1 MESVA
6 SMFELPLESEVSS
19 VFPSKRVEVRQGVQ
33 LWISSGTMKQKLQ
46 RKASTTSSIFELAY
60 SQEKSLYSELGR
72 ASVEIKP
79 GYSNLGFLG
88 QTTGY
93 SEYNC
98 GEEIKLYS
106 IWVEP
111 QTFNDFCQAVSG
123 DTNLGFHSF
132 QNISCPYYSFKHDA
146 HEECLLNKLGKA
158 LESSN
163 DKLNRL
169 LLESQVLELLSVN
182 IERLL
187 CYGNGI
193 ERPLPVSAADMERLH
208 YAREILLHRLDCPP
222 SLLELSRLIQMNDFK
237 MKRLF
242 KQCYG
247 KTVYQYIREERM
259 ERAFSLIQDGRH
271 NVSQTAVAVGYT
283 NISHFSDAFRAYFGV
298 SPHMLV
304 KR

>member
-19 VFPSKRVEVRQGVQ
+19 VFPSKRVEVRPGVQ

-169 LLESQVLELLSVN
+169 LLESQVL
-182 IERLL
+182 
-187 CYGNGI
+187 
-193 ERPLPVSAADMERLH
+193 
-208 YAREILLHRLDCPP
+208 
-222 SLLELSRLIQMNDFK
+222 
-237 MKRLF
+237 
-242 KQCYG
+242 
-247 KTVYQYIREERM
+247 
-259 ERAFSLIQDGRH
+259 
-271 NVSQTAVAVGYT
+271 
-283 NISHFSDAFRAYFGV
+283 
-298 SPHMLV
+298 
-304 KR
+304 

>member
-19 VFPSKRVEVRQGVQ
+19 VFPSKRVEVRPGVQ

-111 QTFNDFCQAVSG
+111 QRQSVEIQISDF
-123 DTNLGFHSF
+123 
-132 QNISCPYYSFKHDA
+132 I
-146 HEECLLNKLGKA
+146 
-158 LESSN
+158 
-163 DKLNRL
+163 
-169 LLESQVLELLSVN
+169 
-182 IERLL
+182 
-187 CYGNGI
+187 
-193 ERPLPVSAADMERLH
+193 
-208 YAREILLHRLDCPP
+208 
-222 SLLELSRLIQMNDFK
+222 
-237 MKRLF
+237 LF
-242 KQCYG
+242 KTFPVLIILSSTMRM
-247 KTVYQYIREERM
+247 KSVY
-259 ERAFSLIQDGRH
+259 
-271 NVSQTAVAVGYT
+271 
-283 NISHFSDAFRAYFGV
+283 
-298 SPHMLV
+298 
-304 KR
+304 

>member
-1 MESVA
+1 
-6 SMFELPLESEVSS
+6 MFELPLESEVSS
-19 VFPSKRVEVRQGVQ
+19 VFPSKRVEVRPGVQ

-193 ERPLPVSAADMERLH
+193 ERPLPVSAALCPRDSSAPLRLSAFPSRTLAANPNER
-208 YAREILLHRLDCPP
+208 
-222 SLLELSRLIQMNDFK
+222 F
-237 MKRLF
+237 
-242 KQCYG
+242 
-247 KTVYQYIREERM
+247 
-259 ERAFSLIQDGRH
+259 
-271 NVSQTAVAVGYT
+271 
-283 NISHFSDAFRAYFGV
+283 
-298 SPHMLV
+298 
-304 KR
+304 